1 MLLSIPGSLS
11 NSHLLQVFILT
22 FANLSILIVII
33 RQNNF
38 ISTYVNR
45 KQTKQPL
52 ARVSISE
59 NQFPEMYIPQ
69 NQYNLF
75 PVINIQ

>member
-1 MLLSIPGSLS
+1 MLTE
-11 NSHLLQVFILT
+11 NK
-22 FANLSILIVII
+22 
-33 RQNNF
+33 QNNRLL
-38 ISTYVNR
+38 V
-45 KQTKQPL
+45 
-52 ARVSISE
+52 